1 MLVDAPSSL
10 KHVPAKGRPF
20 DAATESY
27 VLQVSP
33 EDCTGCDLC
42 VAVCP
47 AVSKEIDDFKSI
59 NMRRKLDHKTE
70 EVDNWDYFVN
80 LPYYDQKRV
89 ANHKH

>member
-1 MLVDAPSSL
+1 MIPNELLESAPADL

-20 DAATESY
+20 DSKTESY

-47 AVSKEIDDFKSI
+47 AESKEVEGIFAIKKES
-59 NMRRKLDHKTE
+59 
-70 EVDNWDYFVN
+70 
-80 LPYYDQKRV
+80 
-89 ANHKH
+89 